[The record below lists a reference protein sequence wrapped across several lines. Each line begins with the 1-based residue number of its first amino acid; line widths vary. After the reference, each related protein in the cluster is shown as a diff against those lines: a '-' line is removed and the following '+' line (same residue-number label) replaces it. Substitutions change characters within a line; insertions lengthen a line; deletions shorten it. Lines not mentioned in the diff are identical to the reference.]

1 MKKMIDKTYIEG
13 YLYEHDL
20 TLKVTGPNSK
30 APGTPFIGGSISIA
44 TDNALLNVVKVDF
57 TYVTETTRKG
67 GVNNT
72 YVTLKNIIDG
82 VFGTV
87 MKDGKDRAV
96 KLRVDSAIGLND
108 FYTESRN
115 NPGELELVSAKRN
128 EGGFVHV
135 VSGELT
141 EDEDSRNTFECDIV
155 ITNVAHKEADEERDI
170 PFCKTEEDWIAF
182 GQADARAVAKYFGLS
197 SASLGIDYSEEA
209 NFLPEADENSRV
221 QLTARDETEPD
232 VCLIELLSADYDT
245 GAVQIQVTAADYDS
259 PLIYYDYSIDG
270 GVTYCPLTPWPNTDV
285 LEGTY
290 TDTFTLQLQIES
302 GIQPEIIVRAYNLA
316 DLDTES
322 NLLPFLQAFY
332 YGEEETVTETEEDNN
347 TQTSVERERHSAG
360 TTTFMPANADT
371 DEVAQDG
378 EVSILTFLK
387 ICLIF
392 VVILFGIVLTYQAI
406 VYNKRKKRRRQRM
419 KDLGNNRN
427 HPR

>member
-1 MKKMIDKTYIEG
+1 MKKMINKTYIEG

-57 TYVTETTRKG
+57 TYVTETTKKG

-155 ITNVAHKEADEERDI
+155 ITSVAHKEADEERDI
-170 PFCKTEEDWIAF
+170 PEKAIIKGCTFNFAGAMLPIELSATNPNAIAYFESLDASSSNPTFTKVWGRQISETIVKKINEESAF
-182 GQADARAVAKYFGLS
+182 GDAKVREVKSVRKDFIITGAATEPYVW
-197 SASLGIDYSEEA
+197 DEEG
-209 NFLPEADENSRV
+209 F
-221 QLTARDETEPD
+221 LTAAELKECIAARETHLATVKQRYLEYKQSQ
-232 VCLIELLSADYDT
+232 SAPAAAAPVT
-245 GAVQIQVTAADYDS
+245 G
-259 PLIYYDYSIDG
+259 G
-270 GVTYCPLTPWPNTDV
+270 FN
-285 LEGTY
+285 
-290 TDTFTLQLQIES
+290 F
-302 GIQPEIIVRAYNLA
+302 
-316 DLDTES
+316 
-322 NLLPFLQAFY
+322 
-332 YGEEETVTETEEDNN
+332 
-347 TQTSVERERHSAG
+347 
-360 TTTFMPANADT
+360 
-371 DEVAQDG
+371 
-378 EVSILTFLK
+378 
-387 ICLIF
+387 
-392 VVILFGIVLTYQAI
+392 
-406 VYNKRKKRRRQRM
+406 
-419 KDLGNNRN
+419 
-427 HPR
+427 